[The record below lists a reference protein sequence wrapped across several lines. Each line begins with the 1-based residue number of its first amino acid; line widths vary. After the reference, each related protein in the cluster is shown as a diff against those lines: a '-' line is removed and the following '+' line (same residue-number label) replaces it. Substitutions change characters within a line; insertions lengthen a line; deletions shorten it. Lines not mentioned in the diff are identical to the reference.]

1 MQHMLRLIFLFL
13 ACSSLQLHVSGQ
25 ITRYIVRLK
34 HKGGST
40 FSLSNPSAF
49 LSPRAID
56 RRNRYGIPLDS
67 LDLPVSSQ
75 QLTQISSI
83 PNLTILNSSKWL
95 NAICIQTSDPNAIST
110 LNALSFVRSVDGLA
124 ARIQQSVGR
133 QKFETESTNPV
144 ESSPLR
150 IQSDHFNYGAGS
162 LNEIR
167 LHQGEFLH
175 NIGLRGQG
183 MQIAMLDGG
192 FFNYTTLKAF
202 DSINANGQVLSTWDF
217 VSRNSSVSEDHPH
230 GMQCLSTIAAN
241 IPGQFIG
248 KAPKASFHLFRT
260 EDVASEFPIEEFNWV
275 CGAERADSTGAD
287 LISSS
292 VGYYDF
298 DNPTFNYTYA
308 QMDGNTSISAIG
320 ADMGAKKGLLIVNS
334 AGNEGGNAWKYI
346 ITPADADSV
355 LCVGA
360 VNVSGSVGG
369 FSSYGPSADGQI
381 KPDVASVGVSAL
393 IQGTGNTVVTGSGT
407 SFACP
412 NMAGLTACLWQ
423 GFPEYNNM
431 RIIQVLRESSNR
443 YINPDDRTGYGI
455 PNLKQAFGK
464 LLTQYATS
472 TASVN
477 NCTATLQWNSKDI
490 AAMRYEIERKS
501 PGETNFSKIADV
513 AAKPGTILTNQSYQF
528 QQTLSN
534 VNAGTI
540 QYRIRQIIDTTSSSF
555 TAIYIDTAI
564 LNLASNCFATSINND
579 PAASLTVLIAPNPST
594 RSSTYL
600 IMESDQ
606 PIGPLRIE
614 ILNAEGKQIK
624 LISFNKRSGK
634 ETLLL
639 PVAGLSAGQ
648 YFIRISDR
656 KKIRK
661 TLYWMHL
668 P

>member
-1 MQHMLRLIFLFL
+1 
-13 ACSSLQLHVSGQ
+13 
-25 ITRYIVRLK
+25 
-34 HKGGST
+34 
-40 FSLSNPSAF
+40 
-49 LSPRAID
+49 
-56 RRNRYGIPLDS
+56 
-67 LDLPVSSQ
+67 
-75 QLTQISSI
+75 
-83 PNLTILNSSKWL
+83 
-95 NAICIQTSDPNAIST
+95 
-110 LNALSFVRSVDGLA
+110 
-124 ARIQQSVGR
+124 
-133 QKFETESTNPV
+133 
-144 ESSPLR
+144 
-150 IQSDHFNYGAGS
+150 
-162 LNEIR
+162 
-167 LHQGEFLH
+167 
-175 NIGLRGQG
+175 
-183 MQIAMLDGG
+183 
-192 FFNYTTLKAF
+192 
-202 DSINANGQVLSTWDF
+202 
-217 VSRNSSVSEDHPH
+217 
-230 GMQCLSTIAAN
+230 MQCLSTIAAN
-241 IPGQFIG
+241 IPGEFIG

-260 EDVASEFPIEEFNWV
+260 EDVSSEFPIEEFNWV

-298 DNPTFNYTYA
+298 DNPSFNYTYA
-308 QMDGNTSISAIG
+308 EMDGNTSISAIG
-320 ADMGAKKGLLIVNS
+320 ADIGAKKGLLIANS

-360 VNVSGSVGG
+360 VNVSGAIGG

-393 IQGTGNTVVTGSGT
+393 IQGTGNAVVTGSGT

-412 NMAGLTACLWQ
+412 NMAGLAACLWQ

-501 PGETNFSKIADV
+501 PGETNFSKIAEV
-513 AAKPGTILTNQSYQF
+513 AAKPGSILTNQSYQF

-540 QYRIRQIIDTTSSSF
+540 QFRIRQIIDTTSSSF
-555 TAIYIDTAI
+555 SAIYIDTAM
-564 LNLASNCFATSINND
+564 LNLANNCFATGINND
-579 PAASLTVLIAPNPST
+579 PATSLTVLIAPNPSI
-594 RSSTYL
+594 RSTTYL
-600 IMESDQ
+600 IMESNQ

-614 ILNAEGKQIK
+614 VINAEGKQMN

-648 YFIRISDR
+648 YLIRISDK
-656 KKIRK
+656 KKIWK